1 MEGHQYYAYIQ
12 DGEWWIKGFV
22 QNSRSYRFWP
32 MNTDIY
38 MDVTIYKNDFI
49 SKRWDNTINV
59 DMGKSPT
66 KTVATPEGF

>member
-1 MEGHQYYAYIQ
+1 MEGYQYYAYIQ

>member
-1 MEGHQYYAYIQ
+1 
-12 DGEWWIKGFV
+12 
-22 QNSRSYRFWP
+22 